1 MMLGCSAKLWRNGK
15 MEVFMNHPNAASSV
29 REPHLETMRVHFDH
43 LLVAVDLSPSSAN
56 TIKTAAELAN
66 RSGATLVVVHVLNPA
81 LMLPTETRANVKE
94 TLNAWMEPCMKKE
107 TRFAV
112 EVAEGN
118 VVEEVSRLARKHRA
132 DLLVI
137 GTHAAGGAAKF
148 VFGST
153 GEALFR
159 EMGIPVLTIG
169 PHIHACGERFS
180 SILLPTDLEPHSL
193 RAAQY
198 AVALA
203 EESNGN
209 LTLLH
214 IPEKGEEKDAF
225 GNRQRMEQLVPED
238 ATLWCKPSFKI
249 ASGDPVDTI
258 LESAREVKADLI
270 VLGVT
275 HSRPLSE
282 HASWSIASKVVRHA
296 ECPVLTVR
304 DRL

>member
-1 MMLGCSAKLWRNGK
+1 
-15 MEVFMNHPNAASSV
+15 MNNQNASSSLK
-29 REPHLETMRVHFDH
+29 EPHLETVRVHFDH

-56 TIKTAAELAN
+56 TIKIATELAQ
-66 RSGATLVVVHVLNPA
+66 RSGSTLVIAHVLNPA
-81 LMLPTETRANVKE
+81 LMLPSETAANVKE
-94 TLNAWMEPCMKKE
+94 TLNAWLEPSLKE
-107 TRFAV
+107 ATRFAI
-112 EVAEGN
+112 EVTEGN
-118 VVEEVSRLARKHRA
+118 VVDEVSRLAREYRA

-137 GTHAAGGAAKF
+137 GTHAAGGAEKF

-159 EMGIPVLTIG
+159 EIGIPVLTIG

-214 IPEKGEEKDAF
+214 IPEKGEEENVF
-225 GNRQRMEQLVPED
+225 GNRQRMEQLVPAD
-238 ATLWCKPSFKI
+238 ATLWCKPSFTI
-249 ASGDPVDTI
+249 ASGDPVETI
-258 LESAREVKADLI
+258 LESARDVKADLI

-275 HSRPLSE
+275 HARPLSE

>member
-1 MMLGCSAKLWRNGK
+1 
-15 MEVFMNHPNAASSV
+15 MNYPNASSSLK
-29 REPHLETMRVHFDH
+29 EPHLETVRVHFDH

-56 TIKTAAELAN
+56 TIKIATELAQ
-66 RSGATLVVVHVLNPA
+66 RSAATLVAVHVLNPD
-81 LMLPTETRANVKE
+81 LMLPTETAANVKE
-94 TLNAWMEPCMKKE
+94 TLNAWLEPCIKTEKS
-107 TRFAV
+107 FAI

-118 VVEEVSRLARKHRA
+118 VVEEVSRLAKEYRA

-169 PHIHACGERFS
+169 PHIHAFGERFS

-214 IPEKGEEKDAF
+214 IPEKGEEENVF

-238 ATLWCKPSFKI
+238 ATLWCKPGFKI

-258 LESAREVKADLI
+258 LKSAREVKADLI

-282 HASWSIASKVVRHA
+282 HVSWSIASKVVRHA
-296 ECPVLTVR
+296 ECPVLTIR

>member
-1 MMLGCSAKLWRNGK
+1 
-15 MEVFMNHPNAASSV
+15 MNYPNASSSLK
-29 REPHLETMRVHFDH
+29 EPHLETVRVHFDH

-56 TIKTAAELAN
+56 TIKIATELAQ
-66 RSGATLVVVHVLNPA
+66 RSGATLVVVHVLSPT
-81 LMLPTETRANVKE
+81 LMLPSGTMANVKE
-94 TLNAWMEPCMKKE
+94 TLIAWLEPCMKKE
-107 TRFAV
+107 TRFAI
-112 EVAEGN
+112 EVAEGD
-118 VVEEVSRLARKHRA
+118 VVDEVSRLAKEYRA

-214 IPEKGEEKDAF
+214 IPEKDEEQNVLGD
-225 GNRQRMEQLVPED
+225 RQRMEQLVPED
-238 ATLWCKPSFKI
+238 ATLWCQPSFKI
-249 ASGDPVDTI
+249 ATGDPVETI
-258 LESAREVKADLI
+258 LQTAREAKADLI

-275 HSRPLSE
+275 HARPLSE

>member
-1 MMLGCSAKLWRNGK
+1 
-15 MEVFMNHPNAASSV
+15 MNYPNASSSLK
-29 REPHLETMRVHFDH
+29 EPHLETVRVHFDH

-56 TIKTAAELAN
+56 TIKIATELAQ
-66 RSGATLVVVHVLNPA
+66 RSAATLVAVHVLNPD
-81 LMLPTETRANVKE
+81 LMLPTETAANVKE
-94 TLNAWMEPCMKKE
+94 TLNAWLEPCIKKE
-107 TRFAV
+107 TRFAI

-118 VVEEVSRLARKHRA
+118 VVEEVSRLAKEYRA

-153 GEALFR
+153 GED
-159 EMGIPVLTIG
+159 
-169 PHIHACGERFS
+169 IHAFGERFS

-214 IPEKGEEKDAF
+214 IPEKRRRGECFWKQAAHGTACAGRRYF
-225 GNRQRMEQLVPED
+225 
-238 ATLWCKPSFKI
+238 
-249 ASGDPVDTI
+249 
-258 LESAREVKADLI
+258 
-270 VLGVT
+270 
-275 HSRPLSE
+275 
-282 HASWSIASKVVRHA
+282 VV
-296 ECPVLTVR
+296 
-304 DRL
+304 

>member
-1 MMLGCSAKLWRNGK
+1 
-15 MEVFMNHPNAASSV
+15 MNYPNAPSSLK
-29 REPHLETMRVHFDH
+29 EPHLETVRVHFDH

-56 TIKTAAELAN
+56 TIKIATELAQ
-66 RSGATLVVVHVLNPA
+66 RSGAALVVVHVLSPA
-81 LMLPTETRANVKE
+81 LMLPSETTANVKE
-94 TLNAWMEPCMKKE
+94 TLNAWLEPCIKKE
-107 TRFAV
+107 TRFAI
-112 EVAEGN
+112 EVTEGN
-118 VVEEVSRLARKHRA
+118 VVDEVSRLASEYRA

-169 PHIHACGERFS
+169 PHIHACAERFS

-214 IPEKGEEKDAF
+214 IPEKSEEENVF

-249 ASGDPVDTI
+249 ASGDPVETI

-275 HSRPLSE
+275 HARPLSE

>member
-1 MMLGCSAKLWRNGK
+1 
-15 MEVFMNHPNAASSV
+15 MNYPNASSSLKD
-29 REPHLETMRVHFDH
+29 PHLETVRVHFDH

-56 TIKTAAELAN
+56 TIKIATELAQ
-66 RSGATLVVVHVLNPA
+66 RSAATLVAVHVLNPD
-81 LMLPTETRANVKE
+81 LMLPTETAANVKE
-94 TLNAWMEPCMKKE
+94 TLNAWLEPCIKTEK
-107 TRFAV
+107 RFAI

-118 VVEEVSRLARKHRA
+118 VVEEVSRLAKEYRA
-132 DLLVI
+132 GLLVI

-169 PHIHACGERFS
+169 PHIHAFGERFS

-214 IPEKGEEKDAF
+214 IPEKGEEENVF

-238 ATLWCKPSFKI
+238 ATLWCKPGFKI

-258 LESAREVKADLI
+258 LKSAREVKADLI

-275 HSRPLSE
+275 HARPLSE

-296 ECPVLTVR
+296 ECPVLTIR

>member
-1 MMLGCSAKLWRNGK
+1 
-15 MEVFMNHPNAASSV
+15 V
-29 REPHLETMRVHFDH
+29 
-43 LLVAVDLSPSSAN
+43 VA
-56 TIKTAAELAN
+56 
-66 RSGATLVVVHVLNPA
+66 
-81 LMLPTETRANVKE
+81 
-94 TLNAWMEPCMKKE
+94 
-107 TRFAV
+107 
-112 EVAEGN
+112 
-118 VVEEVSRLARKHRA
+118 EVSRLAKEYRA

-214 IPEKGEEKDAF
+214 IPEKDEEQNVLDD
-225 GNRQRMEQLVPED
+225 RQRMEQLVPED
-238 ATLWCKPSFKI
+238 ATLWCQPSFKI
-249 ASGDPVDTI
+249 ATGDPVETV
-258 LESAREVKADLI
+258 LQTAREVKADLI

-275 HSRPLSE
+275 HARPLSE